1 MYTFLILVE
10 LDLSLPLTYV
20 SNDAPI
26 LPWEEGRLFIFFL
39 IISSTMCIFSFGI

>member
-20 SNDAPI
+20 SNDARI
-26 LPWEEGRLFIFFL
+26 LPWEKGRLFIFL
-39 IISSTMCIFSFGI
+39 IISSTMYIFSFGI